1 MTIYGL
7 HSHSHACNQSVVYQH
22 TRDQP
27 QSEYFLVGN
36 IVTETIFL
44 LVHCY
49 GVHARTDDVG
59 SGSVD
64 MDKKPANWNSVEFQR
79 PSKALTVPLTF
90 SKTATKL
97 LENQTAL
104 KAV

>member
-1 MTIYGL
+1 M
-7 HSHSHACNQSVVYQH
+7 
-22 TRDQP
+22 
-27 QSEYFLVGN
+27 
-36 IVTETIFL
+36 FL

>member
-1 MTIYGL
+1 M
-7 HSHSHACNQSVVYQH
+7 
-22 TRDQP
+22 
-27 QSEYFLVGN
+27 
-36 IVTETIFL
+36 TETIFL

>member
-1 MTIYGL
+1 MIHNEGKLKVSLYMGKT
-7 HSHSHACNQSVVYQH
+7 ACGRQS
-22 TRDQP
+22 RR
-27 QSEYFLVGN
+27 S
-36 IVTETIFL
+36 
-44 LVHCY
+44 
-49 GVHARTDDVG
+49 

-64 MDKKPANWNSVEFQR
+64 TDKKPANWNSVEFQR

>member
-1 MTIYGL
+1 MIKICLVFKENENCGKRNEKCNDKAETLYWRVAV
-7 HSHSHACNQSVVYQH
+7 ACRH
-22 TRDQP
+22 
-27 QSEYFLVGN
+27 
-36 IVTETIFL
+36 
-44 LVHCY
+44 
-49 GVHARTDDVG
+49 DDVG